1 MAKTPPKIVNGK
13 ERKQITAFIVDV
25 DSPGLEITYRCHFMG
40 LRALYNGIVKF
51 TNVRVPREN
60 MIAKEGAGLESCP
73 NDFEHR
79 PPDDSGGVRRFV
91 ETAARDLPQMGQRTR
106 AMGRARSGSI
116 TRSPGKIAEMAGNVF
131 AMEAITFLT
140 SALVDRKA
148 GDLRIET
155 AMCKMWATETTWRI
169 ADEAMQVRGGRG
181 YETAQSLAG
190 RGEEPIAVERFLRD
204 CRINMIFE
212 GSSEIMRLFI
222 AREALDPHLKVGGA
236 IFNTQL
242 PMSERDQG
250 DVQLRKILRDA
261 GIRNSGFGG
270 DAGRSRQVCTPICAR
285 MCDYAR
291 AHEQETRARSLP
303 RHDAVRS
310 EARSRA
316 TAALALLSGSRRSF
330 SR

>member
-1 MAKTPPKIVNGK
+1 MAKTAPKIVNGR

-60 MIAKEGAGLESCP
+60 MIAKEGAGIESCP

-79 PPDDSGGVRRFV
+79 PPDDSGGVCRFV
-91 ETAARDLPQMGQRTR
+91 ETAARDLPQVGE
-106 AMGRARSGSI
+106 ANACNGACRSGSI
-116 TRSPGKIAEMAGNVF
+116 TPSPARSRRWR
-131 AMEAITFLT
+131 AMF
-140 SALVDRKA
+140 SRWKRSRFSRRALVDRKA

-190 RGEEPIAVERFLRD
+190 RGEEPIAVERFPARLPHQHDFRRLERNHAFVHCARSARSASQSRRRD
-204 CRINMIFE
+204 FQH
-212 GSSEIMRLFI
+212 
-222 AREALDPHLKVGGA
+222 AVADVG
-236 IFNTQL
+236 TH
-242 PMSERDQG
+242 QG
-250 DVQLRKILRDA
+250 DVQFRKILRELVSETVDSA
-261 GIRNSGFGG
+261 AAPEDIEGLHDDLR
-270 DAGRSRQVCTPICAR
+270 AHV
-285 MCDYAR
+285 DYAAR
-291 AHEQETRARSLP
+291 TSQTTRARTVP
-303 RHDAVRS
+303 RHGAFRS
-310 EARSRA
+310 EARSR
-316 TAALALLSGSRRSF
+316 TIVALALLSESRRNF